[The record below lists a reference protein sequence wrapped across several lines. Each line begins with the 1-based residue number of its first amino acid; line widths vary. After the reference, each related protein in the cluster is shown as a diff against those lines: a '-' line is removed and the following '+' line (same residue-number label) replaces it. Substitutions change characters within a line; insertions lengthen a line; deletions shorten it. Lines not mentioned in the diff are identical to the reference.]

1 MKETIFRIASFSD
14 DEMTIKTRSNRAVK
28 FTVLEYPDEIF
39 RYKVAVPALDLYV
52 CGNTPMEILE
62 NLPEAVCKKY
72 RNYVL
77 GKKFVPRGVR
87 RFIKAYEKRFEEV
100 KD

>member
-1 MKETIFRIASFSD
+1 MSNPTIFRISSFSD
-14 DEMTIKTRSNRAVK
+14 GETTIKTRSNRTVK
-28 FTVLEYPDEIF
+28 FTVLECPDEIF

-52 CGNTPMEILE
+52 CGNTPMEVRE

-87 RFIKAYEKRFEEV
+87 RFIKVYEKRFEEAP
-100 KD
+100 